1 MTHERLQ
8 GGCGRHGH
16 GRRRFGRRE
25 GFGPR
30 GRFSTREE
38 WLAHLEEYQKDLE
51 QRIADVAD
59 IISRLRH
66 EPADTSTV

>member
-1 MTHERLQ
+1 MTHGMNPGRS
-8 GGCGRHGH
+8 GGHGH
-16 GRRRFGRRE
+16 GRGRFGRRE

-30 GRFSTREE
+30 GRFANREE

-59 IISRLRH
+59 IISRLRQ
-66 EPADTSTV
+66 EPVDTTTV

>member
-1 MTHERLQ
+1 MTHETQ
-8 GGCGRHGH
+8 HGRCRGHGH
-16 GRRRFGRRE
+16 GRGRHGRRE

-59 IISRLRH
+59 IISRLRQ
-66 EPADTSTV
+66 EPADTTTV